1 MPRTPDLW
9 EAVYNLAPIL
19 ASDGSLTWTGIRAAP
34 ITCRLTRRSVTEYKF
49 RIGQLVYFHPKRTG
63 RSQVDAAAGPYQIVK
78 RLPAAEDGEFHY
90 EIRSAVEDHSR
101 VARES
106 ELTRA

>member
-1 MPRTPDLW
+1 M
-9 EAVYNLAPIL
+9 
-19 ASDGSLTWTGIRAAP
+19 
-34 ITCRLTRRSVTEYKF
+34 TEYNF

-90 EIRSAVEDHSR
+90 EIRSAVEDHSG
-101 VARES
+101 VASRINDQLAF
-106 ELTRA
+106 LTTLIDGEDLLLRNLSTN